1 VRRYAL
7 LDRDGT
13 IVVEKN
19 YLKSKDQLELL
30 PHAVEGLRMLRSQ
43 GFGLIVISNQS
54 GIGRGLVTSDEV
66 EAIHAELKGR
76 LAQEGVILAGIYYC
90 PHAPSE
96 NCVCRKPRTAL
107 ALQAAKD
114 LGFDPVES
122 VVIGDKTSDIE
133 FGRALNARTILV
145 RTGYGLEHVHTTRP
159 DMIADNLA
167 HAARL
172 IST

>member
-1 VRRYAL
+1 VRYAL

-13 IVVEKN
+13 IIVEKN
-19 YLKSKDQLELL
+19 YLKSADQLELL
-30 PHAVEGLRMLRSQ
+30 PHAVEGLRALARQ
-43 GFGLIVISNQS
+43 GFGLIVITNQS
-54 GIGRGLVTSDEV
+54 GIGRGLIAVEEV
-66 EAIHAELKGR
+66 EAIHAELKRR

-90 PHAPSE
+90 PHLPSE
-96 NCVCRKPRTAL
+96 NCACRKPRTAL

-114 LGFDPVES
+114 FGFDPAES

-133 FGRALNARTILV
+133 FGRALNARAILV
-145 RTGYGLEHVHTTRP
+145 RTGYGLEHVQTARP
-159 DMIADNLA
+159 DDVADDLE